1 MSRSD
6 TETDK
11 SLLRDQSGF
20 FLLLA
25 GYFLLH
31 WLLRTFTGGGFEM
44 DEAEQLVL
52 GQRLQIGYSPD
63 PPLYTWLQLPLLRL
77 FGEGAFALA
86 LLKNLMLFGLYA
98 SVYFIGRHCGF
109 SSQKAALASLSM
121 LLLPGIGWESQRD
134 LTHSVLVTLMAA
146 VTLWAAMGLLRE
158 KAGPGRYLLLGVLFG
173 LGVLSKW
180 NYALFALALVISLA
194 SLRPRA
200 VFRPAFILTLLVALG
215 ILAPFLWWIYENPAI
230 ATATSYK
237 LEAEALPYLQRLL
250 GGAKTLVI
258 AYAEFAGLFLI
269 LWVALFLPWRV
280 ERKSGGSARP
290 PAVSLLIRLFWVV
303 LGILVVFL
311 FVSGGT
317 VYRSRW
323 LMPVLFYLPVLV
335 FYLVPDP
342 FWVPGRIARYRRL
355 LYGAMLVIPLGLTAR
370 VYLLPLTGDYTKPHF
385 PGQALAEALIAE
397 AGRQDL
403 VVAQNHYIGGN
414 LQPHLE
420 GAMVSAPPVDF
431 PLAAMRPAA
440 DAPLLLIWDRG
451 EYQDMPATLKS
462 YVNKRLGG
470 TIEPIGKPGEIQ
482 VPYRFSETEY
492 YRLGWQPVRM
502 TR

>member
-1 MSRSD
+1 MHG
-6 TETDK
+6 
-11 SLLRDQSGF
+11 SLLRKQSGF

-25 GYFLLH
+25 GYFVCH

-44 DEAEQLVL
+44 DEAEQIIL
-52 GQRLQIGYSPD
+52 GQRLQMGYSPD
-63 PPLYTWLQLPLLRL
+63 PPLYTWLQIPLLRL

-109 SSQKAALASLSM
+109 SPEKAALASLSM

-158 KAGPGRYLLLGVLFG
+158 GAGPGRYLLLGALFG

-200 VFRPAFILTLLVALG
+200 VLRPAFLLTLLVALG

-237 LEAEALPYLQRLL
+237 LEAEALPYLERLL
-250 GGAKTLVI
+250 AGAKTLVI

-280 ERKSGGSARP
+280 ERKTGGSVRP

-323 LMPVLFYLPVLV
+323 LMPVLFFLPVLV
-335 FYLVPDP
+335 FYRVPDP
-342 FWVPGRIARYRRL
+342 FWVPSRIARYRRL
-355 LYGAMLVIPLGLTAR
+355 LYGAMLVIPLGLVAR

-385 PGQALAEALIAE
+385 PGQALAEALIKE

-403 VVAQNHYIGGN
+403 IVAQDHYLGGN
-414 LQPHLE
+414 LQPWLE
-420 GAMVSAPPVDF
+420 GALVSAPPIDF
-431 PLAAMRPAA
+431 RLHEMRAEA
-440 DAPLLLIWDRG
+440 NAPLLLIWDRE
-451 EYQDMPATLKS
+451 EYQDMPAALRD
-462 YVNKRLGG
+462 YVNQRLGADSAPVG
-470 TIEPIGKPGEIQ
+470 EPGEIR
-482 VPYRFSETEY
+482 VPYRLSESEY
-492 YRLGWQPVRM
+492 YRMGWQFVRM
-502 TR
+502 TP